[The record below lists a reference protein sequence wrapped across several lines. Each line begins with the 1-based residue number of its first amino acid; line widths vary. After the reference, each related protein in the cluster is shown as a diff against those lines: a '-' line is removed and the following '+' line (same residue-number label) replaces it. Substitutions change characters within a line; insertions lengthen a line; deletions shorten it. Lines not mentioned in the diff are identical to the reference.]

1 MRTTTCILK
10 FIILLIITSFLASVA
25 ENSSTEMPVLIQD
38 NFGGDAESVGMEVQ
52 TNTVMQNE

>member
-1 MRTTTCILK
+1 
-10 FIILLIITSFLASVA
+10 
-25 ENSSTEMPVLIQD
+25 MPVLIQD